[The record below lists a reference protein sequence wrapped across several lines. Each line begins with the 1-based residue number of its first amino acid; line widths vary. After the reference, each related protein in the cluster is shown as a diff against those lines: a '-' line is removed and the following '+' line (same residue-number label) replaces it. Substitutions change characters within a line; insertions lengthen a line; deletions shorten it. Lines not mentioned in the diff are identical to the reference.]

1 MRTKAGKRD
10 NRELLDEIKLFQKE
24 LFEEDEEETPAEAFE
39 EKNLAEEEPAEA
51 FEGGD
56 FAEEEPAEA
65 FEGEELTEGFKRKSF
80 GKKEPTASGKKP
92 TSEKTRQQEDTF
104 EEAEELSREEL
115 EEEEDKEQLAADLKE
130 LEDERLIREALKEEE
145 AEREQKRKQ
154 KRELELNTW
163 KRNTHASASGE
174 PKSSDKKKKNPEN
187 RKPVGKAAE
196 EERKKAGTDNGKEN
210 RKSGRLTPGVYLLGS
225 LGGIMLV
232 LLCIYGVLVLTVGR
246 EDGVKDVAA
255 IPEKS
260 SYTKEEV
267 EFLVAEAREEAKAEE
282 SDRILGSL
290 KENLTAGMAF
300 GKALREFY
308 PNDVVIYSGGR
319 VRFFPIQNDL
329 KKNTFD
335 QTNLVK
341 LDNGQLQYLED
352 GKVISHKGIDV
363 SYHQGEIDWQAVAA
377 DGVEFAIIRVGIRG
391 YGTGKV
397 VLDEMF
403 EQNIQGA
410 LNNGIK
416 VGVYFYSHSINQEE
430 VEEEVNLVLEQLAP
444 YKITG
449 PVVYDAEKV
458 SKSRTSSISMEGRT
472 AMAVT
477 FCEAVKAAGYR
488 PMLYLNLDT
497 AFTVFDLTQLE
508 QYDKWFAHY
517 GTDMYYPYDYK
528 IWQYSESG
536 RVNGISSAVD
546 LNISFEEWE

>member
-1 MRTKAGKRD
+1 M
-10 NRELLDEIKLFQKE
+10 
-24 LFEEDEEETPAEAFE
+24 
-39 EKNLAEEEPAEA
+39 
-51 FEGGD
+51 
-56 FAEEEPAEA
+56 
-65 FEGEELTEGFKRKSF
+65 
-80 GKKEPTASGKKP
+80 
-92 TSEKTRQQEDTF
+92 
-104 EEAEELSREEL
+104 
-115 EEEEDKEQLAADLKE
+115 
-130 LEDERLIREALKEEE
+130 
-145 AEREQKRKQ
+145 
-154 KRELELNTW
+154 
-163 KRNTHASASGE
+163 
-174 PKSSDKKKKNPEN
+174 
-187 RKPVGKAAE
+187 
-196 EERKKAGTDNGKEN
+196 
-210 RKSGRLTPGVYLLGS
+210 
-225 LGGIMLV
+225 
-232 LLCIYGVLVLTVGR
+232 
-246 EDGVKDVAA
+246 KDVAA

-416 VGVYFYSHSINQEE
+416 VGVYFYSHSINQE

>member
-24 LFEEDEEETPAEAFE
+24 LFEEEEEETSAEDFE
-39 EKNLAEEEPAEA
+39 GEDFVEEES
-51 FEGGD
+51 
-56 FAEEEPAEA
+56 AEA
-65 FEGEELTEGFKRKSF
+65 FEGENFAREEPAEGFKRKSF
-80 GKKEPTASGKKP
+80 GKKEPTASGKKT
-92 TSEKTRQQEDTF
+92 TSEENRQQEDTF

-196 EERKKAGTDNGKEN
+196 EERKKAGTDKRKEN

-232 LLCIYGVLVLTVGR
+232 LLCIYGILVLTVGR

>member
-51 FEGGD
+51 FEG
-56 FAEEEPAEA
+56 
-65 FEGEELTEGFKRKSF
+65 EELTEGFKRNSF

-174 PKSSDKKKKNPEN
+174 QKSSDKKKKNPEN

-232 LLCIYGVLVLTVGR
+232 LLCIYGILVLTVGR

>member
-24 LFEEDEEETPAEAFE
+24 LFEEDEEETSAED
-39 EKNLAEEEPAEA
+39 
-51 FEGGD
+51 FEGKS
-56 FAEEEPAEA
+56 FAEEESAEA
-65 FEGEELTEGFKRKSF
+65 FEGENFAREEPAEGFKRKSF

-92 TSEKTRQQEDTF
+92 TSEENRQQEDTF

-130 LEDERLIREALKEEE
+130 LEDERLIWEALKEEE

-174 PKSSDKKKKNPEN
+174 QKSSDKKKKNPEN

-232 LLCIYGVLVLTVGR
+232 LLCIYGILVLTVGR

-267 EFLVAEAREEAKAEE
+267 ELLVAEAREEARAEE

-410 LNNGIK
+410 INNGIK

>member
-39 EKNLAEEEPAEA
+39 EKNLAEEESAEAFGGGDFAKEESAEA
-51 FEGGD
+51 FEGK
-56 FAEEEPAEA
+56 EP
-65 FEGEELTEGFKRKSF
+65 TEGFKRNSF

-174 PKSSDKKKKNPEN
+174 PKSSDKKNPEN
-187 RKPVGKAAE
+187 RKPVRNAAE
-196 EERKKAGTDNGKEN
+196 EERKQAGTDKRKE
-210 RKSGRLTPGVYLLGS
+210 RSKSSRLTPGVYLLGS

-232 LLCIYGVLVLTVGR
+232 LLCIYGILVLTVGR

-267 EFLVAEAREEAKAEE
+267 ELLVAEAREEAKAEE

>member
-39 EKNLAEEEPAEA
+39 EKNLAEEESAEA
-51 FEGGD
+51 FGGGD
-56 FAEEEPAEA
+56 FAKEEPAEA
-65 FEGEELTEGFKRKSF
+65 FEGEELTEGFKRNSF

-232 LLCIYGVLVLTVGR
+232 LLCIYGILILTVGR

-267 EFLVAEAREEAKAEE
+267 ELLVAEAREEARAEE

-290 KENLTAGMAF
+290 KGNLTAGMAF

>member
-24 LFEEDEEETPAEAFE
+24 LFEEEEEETSAED
-39 EKNLAEEEPAEA
+39 
-51 FEGGD
+51 FEGED
-56 FAEEEPAEA
+56 FAEEEPAED
-65 FEGEELTEGFKRKSF
+65 FEGENFAKEESAEGFKRKSF
-80 GKKEPTASGKKP
+80 GKKEPTASGKKQ
-92 TSEKTRQQEDTF
+92 TSEETGQQEDAF
-104 EEAEELSREEL
+104 EKAEELSKEEL

-163 KRNTHASASGE
+163 KRNTHASASGAS
-174 PKSSDKKKKNPEN
+174 KSSEKKNPEN
-187 RKPVGKAAE
+187 RKPVRNAVE
-196 EERKKAGTDNGKEN
+196 EEKKQTGTGKRKEK
-210 RKSGRLTPGVYLLGS
+210 RKSGGPTPGAYLLGI
-225 LGGIMLV
+225 LGSIVLV

-246 EDGVKDVAA
+246 EDEVQEAAA

-267 EFLVAEAREEAKAEE
+267 ELLVAEAREEAKAEE

-329 KKNTFD
+329 KKNSFD
-335 QTNLVK
+335 QANLVK

-352 GKVISHKGIDV
+352 SKVISHKGIDV

-430 VEEEVNLVLEQLAP
+430 VEEEVNLVLEQIAP

-488 PMLYLNLDT
+488 PMVYLNLDT

-546 LNISFEEWE
+546 LNISFEDWE

>member
-1 MRTKAGKRD
+1 M
-10 NRELLDEIKLFQKE
+10 
-24 LFEEDEEETPAEAFE
+24 FEEDEEETPAEAFE

-232 LLCIYGVLVLTVGR
+232 LLCIYGILVLTVGR

>member
-24 LFEEDEEETPAEAFE
+24 LFEEDEEETSAED
-39 EKNLAEEEPAEA
+39 
-51 FEGGD
+51 FEGKS
-56 FAEEEPAEA
+56 FAEEESAEA
-65 FEGEELTEGFKRKSF
+65 FEGENFAREEPAEGFKRKSF

-92 TSEKTRQQEDTF
+92 TSEENRQQEDTF

-232 LLCIYGVLVLTVGR
+232 LLCIYGILVLTVGR

-410 LNNGIK
+410 INNGIK

>member
-39 EKNLAEEEPAEA
+39 EKNLAEEESAEA
-51 FEGGD
+51 FGGGD
-56 FAEEEPAEA
+56 FAKEEPAEA
-65 FEGEELTEGFKRKSF
+65 FEGEELTEGFKRKNF
-80 GKKEPTASGKKP
+80 AKKEPTVSGKKP
-92 TSEKTRQQEDTF
+92 TSEENRQQEGTF
-104 EEAEELSREEL
+104 EEIEELSREAL

-174 PKSSDKKKKNPEN
+174 PKSSDKKNPEN
-187 RKPVGKAAE
+187 RKPVRNAAE
-196 EERKKAGTDNGKEN
+196 EERKQAGTDKRKE
-210 RKSGRLTPGVYLLGS
+210 RSKSSRLTPGAYLLGI

-232 LLCIYGVLVLTVGR
+232 LLCIYGILVLTVGR

-267 EFLVAEAREEAKAEE
+267 ELLVAEAREEARAEE

>member
-24 LFEEDEEETPAEAFE
+24 LFEEEEEETSAED
-39 EKNLAEEEPAEA
+39 
-51 FEGGD
+51 FEGED
-56 FAEEEPAEA
+56 FAEEEPAED
-65 FEGEELTEGFKRKSF
+65 FEGENFAKEESAEGFKRKSF
-80 GKKEPTASGKKP
+80 GKKEPAASGKKQ
-92 TSEKTRQQEDTF
+92 TSEETRQQEDAF
-104 EEAEELSREEL
+104 EKAEELSKEEL

-163 KRNTHASASGE
+163 KRNTHASASGAS
-174 PKSSDKKKKNPEN
+174 KSSEKKNPEN
-187 RKPVGKAAE
+187 RKPVRNAVE
-196 EERKKAGTDNGKEN
+196 EEKKQTGTGKRKEK
-210 RKSGRLTPGVYLLGS
+210 RKSGRPTPGAYLLGI
-225 LGGIMLV
+225 LGSIVLV

-246 EDGVKDVAA
+246 EDEVQEAAA

-267 EFLVAEAREEAKAEE
+267 ELLVAEAREEAKAEE

-329 KKNTFD
+329 KKNSFD
-335 QTNLVK
+335 QANLVK

-352 GKVISHKGIDV
+352 SKVISHKGIDV

-430 VEEEVNLVLEQLAP
+430 VEEEVNLVLEQIAP

-488 PMLYLNLDT
+488 PMVYLNLDT

-546 LNISFEEWE
+546 LNISFEDWE

>member
-24 LFEEDEEETPAEAFE
+24 LFEEEEEETSE
-39 EKNLAEEEPAEA
+39 E
-51 FEGGD
+51 
-56 FAEEEPAEA
+56 
-65 FEGEELTEGFKRKSF
+65 
-80 GKKEPTASGKKP
+80 
-92 TSEKTRQQEDTF
+92 TRQQEDTF

-130 LEDERLIREALKEEE
+130 LEDERLIREVLKEEE

-196 EERKKAGTDNGKEN
+196 EERKKAGTDKRKEN

-232 LLCIYGVLVLTVGR
+232 LLCIYGILVLTVGR
-246 EDGVKDVAA
+246 EDEVKDVAA

-267 EFLVAEAREEAKAEE
+267 ELLVAEAREEAKAEE

-341 LDNGQLQYLED
+341 LDNGQLQYLEN

-430 VEEEVNLVLEQLAP
+430 VEEEVNLVLEQIAP

-488 PMLYLNLDT
+488 PMVYLNLDT
-497 AFTVFDLTQLE
+497 AFTVFDLTKLE

>member
-39 EKNLAEEEPAEA
+39 EKNL
-51 FEGGD
+51 
-56 FAEEEPAEA
+56 AEEEPAEA

-130 LEDERLIREALKEEE
+130 LEDERLIREALKEE

-232 LLCIYGVLVLTVGR
+232 LLCIYGILVLTVGR

-267 EFLVAEAREEAKAEE
+267 EFLVAEAREEARAEE
-282 SDRILGSL
+282 SNRILGSL

-329 KKNTFD
+329 KKNTFN

-410 LNNGIK
+410 INNGIK

-430 VEEEVNLVLEQLAP
+430 VEEEVNLVLEQIAP

>member
-104 EEAEELSREEL
+104 EEAEEL

-232 LLCIYGVLVLTVGR
+232 LLCIYGILVLTVGR

>member
-39 EKNLAEEEPAEA
+39 EKNLAEEESAEA
-51 FEGGD
+51 FGGGD
-56 FAEEEPAEA
+56 FAKEEPAEA
-65 FEGEELTEGFKRKSF
+65 FEGEELTEGFKRKNF
-80 GKKEPTASGKKP
+80 AKKEPTVSGKKP
-92 TSEKTRQQEDTF
+92 TSEENRQQEGTF
-104 EEAEELSREEL
+104 EEIEELSREAL

-232 LLCIYGVLVLTVGR
+232 LLCIYGILVLTVGR

-267 EFLVAEAREEAKAEE
+267 ELLVAEAREEARAEE

-410 LNNGIK
+410 INNGIK

>member
-39 EKNLAEEEPAEA
+39 EKNLAKEEPAEA
-51 FEGGD
+51 FRGGD
-56 FAEEEPAEA
+56 FAKEEPEEA

-232 LLCIYGVLVLTVGR
+232 LLCIYGILVLTVGR

>member
-24 LFEEDEEETPAEAFE
+24 LFEEEEEETSAED
-39 EKNLAEEEPAEA
+39 
-51 FEGGD
+51 FEGKS
-56 FAEEEPAEA
+56 FAEEESAEA
-65 FEGEELTEGFKRKSF
+65 FEGENFAREEPAEGFKRKSF

-92 TSEKTRQQEDTF
+92 TLEENRQQEDTF

-232 LLCIYGVLVLTVGR
+232 LLCIYGILVLTVGR

>member
-232 LLCIYGVLVLTVGR
+232 LLCIYGILVLTVGR

>member
-39 EKNLAEEEPAEA
+39 EKNL
-51 FEGGD
+51 
-56 FAEEEPAEA
+56 AEEEPAEA

-232 LLCIYGVLVLTVGR
+232 LLCIYGILVLTVGR